1 MRKINFSINYVTKF
15 FHSDEK
21 NKTLHR
27 VFQFCN
33 IFVFCIILESWLSG
47 QFKKLM
53 IYKHILQIM
62 TEKWLWIWF
71 LSVYFLQS
79 DLHHKKLCRQV
90 IFDNLLHCNTIL
102 ECWEHVDSYTFSE
115 MLWTFVFDKEIE
127 KNTCPK
133 KVAIPCKSTS
143 LPPPQAYDTKII
155 SFYDIWF
162 KSFHPRNSK
171 YV

>member
-1 MRKINFSINYVTKF
+1 M
-15 FHSDEK
+15 
-21 NKTLHR
+21 
-27 VFQFCN
+27 
-33 IFVFCIILESWLSG
+33 FVFCIILESWLSG

-79 DLHHKKLCRQV
+79 DLHHKILCRQV

-133 KVAIPCKSTS
+133 KVAIPCKCSMYYVVWHCDGQKCNTNQTKWCECGSGYWLGLGS
-143 LPPPQAYDTKII
+143 LI
-155 SFYDIWF
+155 SFCYF
-162 KSFHPRNSK
+162 SSNSAFGK
-171 YV
+171 EAC

>member
-1 MRKINFSINYVTKF
+1 M
-15 FHSDEK
+15 
-21 NKTLHR
+21 
-27 VFQFCN
+27 
-33 IFVFCIILESWLSG
+33 FVFCIILESWLSG

-53 IYKHILQIM
+53 IHKHILQIM

-79 DLHHKKLCRQV
+79 DLHHKKLCRPV

-133 KVAIPCKSTS
+133 KVAIPCTWRVVIVK
-143 LPPPQAYDTKII
+143 
-155 SFYDIWF
+155 FV
-162 KSFHPRNSK
+162 SK
-171 YV
+171 ETFQQTTLHKKFLTILIPFR